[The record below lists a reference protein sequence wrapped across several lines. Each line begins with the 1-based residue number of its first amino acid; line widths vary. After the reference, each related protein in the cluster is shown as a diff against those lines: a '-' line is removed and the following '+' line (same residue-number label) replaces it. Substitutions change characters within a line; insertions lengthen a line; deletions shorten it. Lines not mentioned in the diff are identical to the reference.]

1 MELYIGGAFQG
12 KLEYVKSLYNSR
24 NPQIYGRNDFEK
36 LLSLENQDA
45 IWNDFHL
52 TIKNLLE
59 NPSSLQEKDSS
70 SLREKDSSSL
80 RADAKQSH
88 QEMQTDFD
96 DLQNKISNQVFSII
110 EKNPEIKII
119 SCEIGSGIVPIEKS
133 DRIWRDFSG
142 HLLVQIAKKAEKVVR
157 IICGLPQRIK

>member
-12 KLEYVKSLYNSR
+12 KLEYVKSLYKDK
-24 NPQIYGRNDFEK
+24 NPQIYGQNDFEK
-36 LLSLENQDA
+36 LLSLENQNA

-59 NPSSLQEKDSS
+59 KDEAQEKITS
-70 SLREKDSSSL
+70 
-80 RADAKQSH
+80 
-88 QEMQTDFD
+88 
-96 DLQNKISNQVFSII
+96 QVFSII

-133 DRIWRDFSG
+133 DRLWRDFCG

>member
-24 NPQIYGRNDFEK
+24 NPQIYGKDDFEK
-36 LLSLENQDA
+36 LLMLENQDA

-59 NPSSLQEKDSS
+59 
-70 SLREKDSSSL
+70 
-80 RADAKQSH
+80 KQ
-88 QEMQTDFD
+88 DCRVKPDND
-96 DLQNKISNQVFSII
+96 DECQVELDKIASQVFSII

-142 HLLVQIAKKAEKVVR
+142 HLLVQIAKKASKVVR
-157 IICGLPQRIK
+157 IICGIPQRIK

>member
-24 NPQIYGRNDFEK
+24 NPQIYGKDDFEN
-36 LLSLENQDA
+36 LLTLENQNA

-59 NPSSLQEKDSS
+59 
-70 SLREKDSSSL
+70 
-80 RADAKQSH
+80 KQ
-88 QEMQTDFD
+88 DCRGKPDND
-96 DLQNKISNQVFSII
+96 DECQVELDKIASQVFSII

>member
-24 NPQIYGRNDFEK
+24 NPQIYGKDDFEK
-36 LLSLENQDA
+36 LLSLENQNA

-59 NPSSLQEKDSS
+59 
-70 SLREKDSSSL
+70 
-80 RADAKQSH
+80 KQ
-88 QEMQTDFD
+88 DCRGKLDND
-96 DLQNKISNQVFSII
+96 DECQVELDKIASQVFSII

>member
-24 NPQIYGRNDFEK
+24 NPQIYGKNDFGK

-59 NPSSLQEKDSS
+59 KNENQEKITS
-70 SLREKDSSSL
+70 
-80 RADAKQSH
+80 
-88 QEMQTDFD
+88 
-96 DLQNKISNQVFSII
+96 QVFSII

>member
-24 NPQIYGRNDFEK
+24 NPQIYGKDDFEK
-36 LLSLENQDA
+36 LLSLENQNA

-59 NPSSLQEKDSS
+59 
-70 SLREKDSSSL
+70 
-80 RADAKQSH
+80 KQ
-88 QEMQTDFD
+88 DCRGKLDND
-96 DLQNKISNQVFSII
+96 DECQVELDKIASQVFSII
-110 EKNPEIKII
+110 EKNPKIKII

-142 HLLVQIAKKAEKVVR
+142 HLLVQIAKKAEQVVR

>member
-12 KLEYVKSLYNSR
+12 KLDYVKSLHNGR
-24 NPQIYGRNDFEK
+24 KIEIYGKDDFEK

-52 TIKNLLE
+52 TIQNLLQKSG
-59 NPSSLQEKDSS
+59 NQEKITS
-70 SLREKDSSSL
+70 
-80 RADAKQSH
+80 
-88 QEMQTDFD
+88 
-96 DLQNKISNQVFSII
+96 QVLSII

-133 DRIWRDFSG
+133 DRIWRDFCG
-142 HLLVQIAKKAEKVVR
+142 HLLVKIAQKAGKVER

>member
-24 NPQIYGRNDFEK
+24 NPQIYGKDDFEK
-36 LLSLENQDA
+36 LLLLENQDA

-52 TIKNLLE
+52 AIKNLLE
-59 NPSSLQEKDSS
+59 KNWNQEKIT
-70 SLREKDSSSL
+70 L
-80 RADAKQSH
+80 
-88 QEMQTDFD
+88 
-96 DLQNKISNQVFSII
+96 QVFSII

-142 HLLVQIAKKAEKVVR
+142 HLLVQIAKKARKVVR

>member
-24 NPQIYGRNDFEK
+24 NPQIYGKDDFEK
-36 LLSLENQDA
+36 LCALENQHA

-59 NPSSLQEKDSS
+59 KNWNQEKIT
-70 SLREKDSSSL
+70 L
-80 RADAKQSH
+80 
-88 QEMQTDFD
+88 
-96 DLQNKISNQVFSII
+96 QVFSII

-142 HLLVQIAKKAEKVVR
+142 HLLVQIAKKARKVVR

>member
-59 NPSSLQEKDSS
+59 KNENQEKIAS
-70 SLREKDSSSL
+70 
-80 RADAKQSH
+80 
-88 QEMQTDFD
+88 
-96 DLQNKISNQVFSII
+96 QVFSII